1 MTDRCVEI
9 GGHFVVV
16 VFSSSSLELSAGRI
30 LWTQGDSW
38 KFTAL
43 PGGFFLVS
51 GISLLLSINTVWRW
65 ATLEVAV
72 GRLQD
77 EGGRQT
83 ETSPV
88 TSVWRML
95 TRAIN
100 WHEQRRGNET
110 ASPPFFFFA
119 CQTPDKFKRRPTS
132 RRLAAGEEKYFWTP
146 NVSPSIATRS
156 PRPLVFSLEEL

>member
-77 EGGRQT
+77 EEADRQ
-83 ETSPV
+83 
-88 TSVWRML
+88 
-95 TRAIN
+95 
-100 WHEQRRGNET
+100 
-110 ASPPFFFFA
+110 
-119 CQTPDKFKRRPTS
+119 
-132 RRLAAGEEKYFWTP
+132 
-146 NVSPSIATRS
+146 
-156 PRPLVFSLEEL
+156 RPLQ